1 MQKSVLAEIIRSLG
15 KKEVRDL
22 NKWLQS
28 PSHNQRQDVVKL
40 FDYLVKVSGK
50 ADSIYEKELAWKAIF
65 ASQPYDDAF
74 MRQVMY
80 FLLKAIE
87 EYLVF
92 TDFTSDRVQY
102 QLSLTRSYRKRKLD
116 KSYKQAHR
124 LGIENLENQP
134 LRNDWYL
141 LNKFFLAQEDYEH
154 KMSISQNAPVNL
166 QETADAL
173 EKWFLEERLRVSN
186 AMLAHHRV
194 YQKIT
199 YDHGFLEKAI
209 SYMEDRKMLNDP
221 SLAVYYYAYQ
231 AFTHPSEDHYFN
243 NLEHLIHHEMDK
255 FEHSEVRAL
264 YLAALNYCVPKI
276 NQGRHDFYQKA
287 FDLYKKGLD
296 TGILIENGVLSRYTF
311 LNAVSSALKT
321 HEYDWAEQFIEQFQP
336 FLDEKQRQGSVNF
349 SLSRLYFERGDYDKA
364 QQFLMQFEY
373 DDMLQNIV
381 AKTMLLKIYFE
392 RDDFDA
398 FESLLES
405 MRTYLQRKEA
415 LDPARKLAYKNMIS
429 MMKKF
434 LHHNIFSKIEREKF
448 RETIVK
454 THPLAEREWLLE
466 QIDQR

>member
-1 MQKSVLAEIIRSLG
+1 
-15 KKEVRDL
+15 
-22 NKWLQS
+22 
-28 PSHNQRQDVVKL
+28 
-40 FDYLVKVSGK
+40 
-50 ADSIYEKELAWKAIF
+50 
-65 ASQPYDDAF
+65 
-74 MRQVMY
+74 
-80 FLLKAIE
+80 
-87 EYLVF
+87 
-92 TDFTSDRVQY
+92 
-102 QLSLTRSYRKRKLD
+102 
-116 KSYKQAHR
+116 
-124 LGIENLENQP
+124 
-134 LRNDWYL
+134 
-141 LNKFFLAQEDYEH
+141 
-154 KMSISQNAPVNL
+154 MSITQNAPVNL

-209 SYMEDRKMLNDP
+209 AYMEDRKMLDDP

-231 AFTHPSEDHYFN
+231 AFKRPTEEYYFN
-243 NLEHLIHHEMDK
+243 NLEHLIHHEMGK
-255 FEHSEVRAL
+255 FQHSEVRAL

-287 FDLYKKGLD
+287 FDLYKKGIE

-321 HEYDWAEQFIEQFQP
+321 QEFDWAEKFIEQFQP
-336 FLDEKQRQGSVNF
+336 FLEEKQRQGSVNF

-429 MMKKF
+429 MMKKL
-434 LHHNIFSKIEREKF
+434 LHHDIFSKVQREKF
-448 RETIVK
+448 SETIVK

-466 QIDQR
+466 QINNR

>member
-1 MQKSVLAEIIRSLG
+1 MQKSVLAEIVRSLG

-40 FDYLVKVSGK
+40 FDFLVKVSGK
-50 ADSIYEKELAWKAIF
+50 AEHSCDKELAWKAIF
-65 ASQPYDDAF
+65 AQEPYDDAF

-102 QLSLTRSYRKRKLD
+102 QLSLTRSYRKRKLE

-124 LGIENLENQP
+124 LGLENLENQP

-141 LNKFFLAQEDYEH
+141 LNKFFLAQEEYEY
-154 KMSISQNAPVNL
+154 KMSITQNAPVNL

-209 SYMEDRKMLNDP
+209 AYMEDRKMLDDP

-231 AFTHPSEDHYFN
+231 AFKRPTEEYYFN
-243 NLEHLIHHEMDK
+243 NLEHLIHHEMGK
-255 FEHSEVRAL
+255 FQHSEVRAL

-287 FDLYKKGLD
+287 FDLYKKGIE

-321 HEYDWAEQFIEQFQP
+321 QEFDWAEKFIEQFQP
-336 FLDEKQRQGSVNF
+336 FLEEKQRQGSVNF

-364 QQFLMQFEY
+364 Q
-373 DDMLQNIV
+373 
-381 AKTMLLKIYFE
+381 
-392 RDDFDA
+392 
-398 FESLLES
+398 
-405 MRTYLQRKEA
+405 
-415 LDPARKLAYKNMIS
+415 
-429 MMKKF
+429 
-434 LHHNIFSKIEREKF
+434 
-448 RETIVK
+448 
-454 THPLAEREWLLE
+454 
-466 QIDQR
+466 